1 MGNKLQIPDSQN
13 RNIWKPRNR
22 NFTQEGQKIVTA
34 NSANSSKD
42 ATSFH
47 VTLKQKQELE
57 ITTEANIHTSA
68 ARYSSTAAR

>member
-1 MGNKLQIPDSQN
+1 MRTKLQIPDSQN

-42 ATSFH
+42 ATNFH
-47 VTLKQKQELE
+47 VTLKQEQELGK
-57 ITTEANIHTSA
+57 TTEANIHTSA